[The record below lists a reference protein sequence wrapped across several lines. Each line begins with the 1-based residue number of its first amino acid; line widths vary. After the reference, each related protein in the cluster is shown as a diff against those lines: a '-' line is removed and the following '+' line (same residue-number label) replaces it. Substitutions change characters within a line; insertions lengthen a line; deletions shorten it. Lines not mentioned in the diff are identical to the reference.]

1 MADTYQYI
9 LSLNESVSPM
19 LQLVAGVIDTVN
31 SQMTALA
38 VTTQVFE
45 NEAADLGSG
54 LLALNQNLTVLEKQ
68 EILSSSNIR
77 SLQQHKKQIQETEY
91 EYVDYEEIVGQTT
104 QNVGRQIASMDNAGK
119 SGLLSK
125 YFDGLCSKIKDM
137 FDPLA
142 FVQKAMAFDMDMAK
156 LNMTAKLDEKGL
168 EGLQTKLRTIA
179 KDNSA
184 DVVLMPTGFEEILT
198 QTGNIDTSLQIL
210 DASLKGSKAGFED
223 LGSVSDA
230 LSKTLVAVGS
240 EQAGAQDVL
249 DTFMAVKRVGA
260 GNFKDFAQYMPSLI
274 AGAADLGVGYKD
286 VAGMFAY
293 MTGKGKDA
301 TGASKLMQS
310 MFAELGKTDITQ
322 NLEQAGVKI
331 LDARGKMRG
340 VVDVFGDLNNAMSG
354 MDDESK
360 TAFLR
365 DIGISGEEA
374 RRAIISMESD
384 LGALSG
390 AMEATANA
398 TGETVAALEN
408 SDTPMRSLIG
418 CWNDFNTLG
427 LDLGKLMLPLFSA
440 ALVLLELAISGVS
453 FVLGHVASI
462 CSDWFGAL
470 KEGNPW
476 IWALT
481 AALGGLTIA
490 LAAYEIIT
498 NKAAI
503 ATKFKTIWDS
513 ISAGWMSIMTVA
525 QWLYNTSLFGCPL
538 VWIVALIALLVGAI
552 VACCTKV
559 QGWGKQWQV
568 IVDFMKN
575 CWDLFV
581 ETFKFRWNLLTNG
594 FMIGLDKIRLG
605 WYKFKEAV
613 GLGDSEENQAMIA
626 GINTD
631 MENRKQAIVDG
642 AKKIKDMASKTVNS
656 LSWEL
661 SGKEDK
667 EAKPETPQVAPPTNL
682 PPVAG
687 MPELGTTVNLP
698 AFENPVEMPGG
709 IVNNIPQSSAGQ
721 SELRGSGNT
730 EKNNWLKTISAD
742 LEKITAANAPV
753 LANLQQ
759 IAATAAAV
767 LAFCNAIET
776 RTPDTSFAPLL
787 AGGQQ
792 MPPVEVPAVPLPETS
807 EFSTRFNGQ
816 NTYESGNGRSVY
828 FDKYCDQVVINVQN
842 TDERGTGEI
851 EAVIK
856 ETLTHIF
863 DNYEV

>member
-19 LQLVAGVIDTVN
+19 LQLVAGVADTVN

-68 EILSSSNIR
+68 EILPSSNIR

-184 DVVLMPTGFEEILT
+184 DVVLMPAGFEEILT
-198 QTGNIDTSLQIL
+198 QTGNVDTSLQIL

-230 LSKTLVAVGS
+230 LSKTLAAVGS
-240 EQAGAQDVL
+240 EQAGAHDVL

-286 VAGMFAY
+286 VAGMFAN

-301 TGASKLMQS
+301 AGASKLMQS
-310 MFAELGKTDITQ
+310 MFTELGKTDITQ

-331 LDARGKMRG
+331 LDAQGKMRG

-365 DIGISGEEA
+365 DMGISGEEA
-374 RRAIISMESD
+374 RQAIISMGSD

-440 ALVLLELAISGVS
+440 AR
-453 FVLGHVASI
+453 
-462 CSDWFGAL
+462 
-470 KEGNPW
+470 K
-476 IWALT
+476 
-481 AALGGLTIA
+481 
-490 LAAYEIIT
+490 
-498 NKAAI
+498 
-503 ATKFKTIWDS
+503 
-513 ISAGWMSIMTVA
+513 
-525 QWLYNTSLFGCPL
+525 
-538 VWIVALIALLVGAI
+538 VG
-552 VACCTKV
+552 
-559 QGWGKQWQV
+559 
-568 IVDFMKN
+568 M
-575 CWDLFV
+575 L
-581 ETFKFRWNLLTNG
+581 
-594 FMIGLDKIRLG
+594 
-605 WYKFKEAV
+605 
-613 GLGDSEENQAMIA
+613 
-626 GINTD
+626 
-631 MENRKQAIVDG
+631 
-642 AKKIKDMASKTVNS
+642 
-656 LSWEL
+656 
-661 SGKEDK
+661 
-667 EAKPETPQVAPPTNL
+667 
-682 PPVAG
+682 
-687 MPELGTTVNLP
+687 
-698 AFENPVEMPGG
+698 
-709 IVNNIPQSSAGQ
+709 
-721 SELRGSGNT
+721 
-730 EKNNWLKTISAD
+730 
-742 LEKITAANAPV
+742 
-753 LANLQQ
+753 
-759 IAATAAAV
+759 
-767 LAFCNAIET
+767 
-776 RTPDTSFAPLL
+776 
-787 AGGQQ
+787 
-792 MPPVEVPAVPLPETS
+792 
-807 EFSTRFNGQ
+807 
-816 NTYESGNGRSVY
+816 
-828 FDKYCDQVVINVQN
+828 
-842 TDERGTGEI
+842 
-851 EAVIK
+851 
-856 ETLTHIF
+856 
-863 DNYEV
+863 